1 MDRLKGA
8 DRENAERGDGKVKKR
23 FLAGLWALLF
33 LLSACEQAPDPDL
46 SALAPLEE
54 ERLVVYTSH
63 KEEVYGP
70 IVKEFE
76 ERTGVWVEVVTG
88 GTNELLERI
97 AAEGSEPE
105 CDVMFGG
112 GVESLQLYENCFE
125 PYAGA
130 GSELWKPGLRPEGD
144 RWTPF
149 SSLPVVLIY
158 NTRLVSP
165 GELTGWSSLLEEKWR
180 GRIAFA
186 DPAVSGSSYTAAI
199 TMLLCLEGD
208 MWENLARFEDN
219 LDGNIL
225 EDSGDVVEAVDAGSC
240 PVGVTLEETALKRQ
254 GQGANIAI
262 VYPAEGTSALPD
274 GTALIAGARH
284 RDNAVEFLE
293 FVQSADVQALVVS
306 DFARRSVRSDV
317 HDRET
322 LPARE
327 DMGVID
333 YDVQWAS
340 GIKEEFLDRWA
351 AGRGEKT
358 P

>member
-1 MDRLKGA
+1 MKRRL
-8 DRENAERGDGKVKKR
+8 
-23 FLAGLWALLF
+23 LAGACALCLI
-33 LLSACEQAPDPDL
+33 LTSCGQEGGGDTDT
-46 SALAPLEE
+46 LAPAEE
-54 ERLVVYTSH
+54 DRLVVYTSH
-63 KEEVYGP
+63 KKEVYGP
-70 IVKEFE
+70 VIKEFE

-97 AAEGSEPE
+97 AGEREDPG

-112 GVESLQLYENCFE
+112 GVESLQLYEDYFE
-125 PYAGA
+125 PYSGT
-130 GSELWKPGLRPEGD
+130 GSELLKPGLRPEGD

-165 GELTGWSSLLEEKWR
+165 GELTGWGDLLEERWR
-180 GRIAFA
+180 GKIAFA

-208 MWENLARFEDN
+208 IWDNLTRFEDN

-225 EDSGDVVEAVDAGSC
+225 EDSGDVVTAVDAGSC

-254 GQGANIAI
+254 SQGANIAI
-262 VYPAEGTSALPD
+262 VYPREGTSNLPD
-274 GTALIAGARH
+274 GTALVAGARH
-284 RDNAVEFLE
+284 GDNARAFLE
-293 FVQSADVQALVVS
+293 FVQSADVQTLVVS

-317 HDRET
+317 ADRDS
-322 LPARE
+322 LPPEE
-327 DMGVID
+327 DFGVIN
-333 YDVQWAS
+333 YDVAWAS
-340 GIKEEFLDRWA
+340 GIKEEFLSRWA
-351 AGRGEKT
+351 SAGGEGK

>member
-1 MDRLKGA
+1 M
-8 DRENAERGDGKVKKR
+8 KKR
-23 FLAGLWALLF
+23 GLWAVLACLLF
-33 LLSACEQAPDPDL
+33 LSSCQAPEE
-46 SALAPLEE
+46 AAAGLAPGEE
-54 ERLVVYTSH
+54 DRLVVYTSH

-76 ERTGVWVEVVTG
+76 DRTGLWVEVVAS

-97 AAEGSEPE
+97 AAEGTDPK

-112 GVESLQLYENCFE
+112 GVESLQMYENCFE

-130 GSELWKPGLRPEGD
+130 GSELLKPGLRPEGD

-158 NTRLVSP
+158 NPRLVSP
-165 GELTGWSSLLEEKWR
+165 GQLTGWEDLLDPEWR
-180 GRIAFA
+180 GKIAFA

-199 TMLLCLEGD
+199 TMLSCLEGD
-208 MWENLARFEDN
+208 IWENLARFEDN

-225 EDSGDVVEAVDAGSC
+225 EDSGDVAAAVDTGSC
-240 PVGVTLEETALKRQ
+240 LVGVTLEQTALQRL
-254 GQGANIAI
+254 GQGSNIAI

-284 RDNAVEFLE
+284 RDNAVKFLE

-306 DFARRSVRSDV
+306 DFARRSVRTDV
-317 HDRET
+317 ADREE
-322 LPARE
+322 LPGE
-327 DMGVID
+327 EEIGVID
-333 YDVQWAS
+333 YDVHWAS
-340 GIKEEFLDRWA
+340 GIKEEFLERWA
-351 AGRGEKT
+351 AGKGEKGS
-358 P
+358 

>member
-1 MDRLKGA
+1 M
-8 DRENAERGDGKVKKR
+8 KKR
-23 FLAGLWALLF
+23 GLWAVLACLLF
-33 LLSACEQAPDPDL
+33 LPSCQAPEE
-46 SALAPLEE
+46 AAAGLAPGEE

-76 ERTGVWVEVVTG
+76 DRTGLWVEVVTS

-97 AAEGSEPE
+97 AAEGTEPKG
-105 CDVMFGG
+105 DVMFGG
-112 GVESLQLYENCFE
+112 GVESLQMYEDCFE

-130 GSELWKPGLRPEGD
+130 GSELLKPGLRPEGD

-158 NTRLVSP
+158 NPRLVSP
-165 GELTGWSSLLEEKWR
+165 GRLTGWGNLLEPEWR
-180 GRIAFA
+180 GKIAFA

-199 TMLLCLEGD
+199 TMLSCLEGD
-208 MWENLARFEDN
+208 FWENLARFEDN

-225 EDSGDVVEAVDAGSC
+225 EDSGDVVTEVDTGSC
-240 PVGVTLEETALKRQ
+240 LVGVTLEQTALQRL
-254 GQGANIAI
+254 GQGSNIAI

-284 RDNAVEFLE
+284 RDNAVQFLE

-306 DFARRSVRSDV
+306 DFARRSVRTDV
-317 HDRET
+317 ADREE
-322 LPARE
+322 LPGE
-327 DMGVID
+327 EEIGVID
-333 YDVQWAS
+333 YDAHWAS
-340 GIKEEFLDRWA
+340 GIKEEFLERWA
-351 AGRGEKT
+351 AGKGEQGS
-358 P
+358 